1 MLSYLGG
8 YLFIFFA
15 RVIDVSLATMRTLML
30 VRGKGIVAACI
41 GFFEVMIY
49 ITALNKVVGSLDNPV
64 NLLVYALGFATGNFV
79 GSSIEEKLAIGL
91 TTVQIIT
98 EKDDICPLIRKM
110 GFGVTTL
117 EGKGRKGLEV
127 LLVSLPRK
135 ELKNL
140 LDFVSST
147 DDSAFVTIMDTK
159 ASKGGYFN
167 KQWRKRNNP
176 FFRHKNHL
184 INIY

>member
-1 MLSYLGG
+1 
-8 YLFIFFA
+8 
-15 RVIDVSLATMRTLML
+15 ML

-117 EGKGRKGLEV
+117 EGKGRKGFKEV

-159 ASKGGYFN
+159 ASKGGYF
-167 KQWRKRNNP
+167 KQTMEK
-176 FFRHKNHL
+176 KK
-184 INIY
+184 